1 MKIEKIVC
9 GAYAENAY
17 CIDGELLIDP
27 GDDLPTLARLAG
39 GIKAILL
46 THGHFDHMLAA
57 EELQKRTGV
66 PVYVHPLDAPML
78 SDASLSAYNPEVSSL
93 PQPGHIACTAY
104 PESLFGFRV
113 LHTPGH
119 TPGSVCLY
127 REEEK
132 VLFSGDTLFQAGFG
146 RTDLAGGSMH
156 QLLSSLQTL
165 LALPRD
171 VRVYPGHGEST
182 TIDEE
187 CRRYRRGRRNRF
199 G

>member
-1 MKIEKIVC
+1 MKIERIVC

-27 GDDLPTLARLAG
+27 GDDLPTLARIAG

-127 REEEK
+127 HEGEK
-132 VLFSGDTLFQAGFG
+132 VLFSGDTLFRAGFG

-156 QLLSSLQTL
+156 QLLSSLRTL

-171 VRVYPGHGEST
+171 VRVYPGYGEST

-187 CRRYRRGRRNRF
+187 CRRYRR
-199 G
+199 

>member
-93 PQPGHIACTAY
+93 PQPGHIAYTAY

-132 VLFSGDTLFQAGFG
+132 VLFSGDTLFRAGFG

-156 QLLSSLQTL
+156 QLLSSLRTL

-187 CRRYRRGRRNRF
+187 CRRYRR
-199 G
+199 

>member
-27 GDDLPTLARLAG
+27 VDDLPTLARLAG
-39 GIKAILL
+39 GIKAILM

-127 REEEK
+127 HEGEK
-132 VLFSGDTLFQAGFG
+132 VLFSGDTLFRAGFG

-156 QLLSSLQTL
+156 QLLSSLRTL

-187 CRRYRRGRRNRF
+187 CRRYRR
-199 G
+199 

>member
-1 MKIEKIVC
+1 MKIERMIC

-27 GDDLPTLARLAG
+27 GDNLAALTGLAPNL
-39 GIKAILL
+39 KAILL

-57 EELQKRTGV
+57 EEMQRQTGV
-66 PVYVHPLDAPML
+66 PVYVHPQDAPML
-78 SDASLSAYNPEVSSL
+78 TDASLSAYDAGVAAL
-93 PQPGHIACTAY
+93 PQPTHIAYTEY
-104 PESLFGFRV
+104 PEQLFGFRV

-127 REEEK
+127 HEGEG
-132 VLFSGDTLFQAGFG
+132 VLFSGDTLFRAGFG

-156 QLLSSLQTL
+156 QLLSSLRRL
-165 LALPRD
+165 LALPRE
-171 VRVYPGHGEST
+171 VRVYPGHGDST

-187 CRRYRRGRRNRF
+187 CRRYRR
-199 G
+199 

>member
-1 MKIEKIVC
+1 
-9 GAYAENAY
+9 
-17 CIDGELLIDP
+17 
-27 GDDLPTLARLAG
+27 
-39 GIKAILL
+39 
-46 THGHFDHMLAA
+46 
-57 EELQKRTGV
+57 
-66 PVYVHPLDAPML
+66 ML

-132 VLFSGDTLFQAGFG
+132 VLFSGDTLFRAGFG

-156 QLLSSLQTL
+156 QLLSSLRTL

-187 CRRYRRGRRNRF
+187 CRRYRR
-199 G
+199 

>member
-93 PQPGHIACTAY
+93 PQQGHIACTAY

-127 REEEK
+127 HEGEK
-132 VLFSGDTLFQAGFG
+132 VLFSGDTLFRAGFG

-156 QLLSSLQTL
+156 QLLSSLRTL

-187 CRRYRRGRRNRF
+187 CRRYRR
-199 G
+199 

>member
-1 MKIEKIVC
+1 MNEERIMKIEKIVC

-93 PQPGHIACTAY
+93 PQPGHIAYTAY

-132 VLFSGDTLFQAGFG
+132 VLFSGDTLFRAGFG

-156 QLLSSLQTL
+156 QLLSSLRTL

-171 VRVYPGHGEST
+171 IKVYPGHGEST

-187 CRRYRRGRRNRF
+187 CRRYRR
-199 G
+199 

>member
-1 MKIEKIVC
+1 MKIERIVC

-17 CIDGELLIDP
+17 CIDGELLIDS
-27 GDDLPTLARLAG
+27 GDDLPALARLAG

-127 REEEK
+127 HEGEK
-132 VLFSGDTLFQAGFG
+132 VLFSGDTLFRAGFG

-156 QLLSSLQTL
+156 QLLSSLRTL

-171 VRVYPGHGEST
+171 VRVYPGPGEST

-187 CRRYRRGRRNRF
+187 CRRYRR
-199 G
+199 

>member
-1 MKIEKIVC
+1 MKIERIVC

-27 GDDLPTLARLAG
+27 GDDLPTLARIAG

-127 REEEK
+127 HEGEK
-132 VLFSGDTLFQAGFG
+132 VLFSGDTLFRAGFG

-156 QLLSSLQTL
+156 QLLSSLRTL

-187 CRRYRRGRRNRF
+187 CRRYRR
-199 G
+199 

>member
-1 MKIEKIVC
+1 MNEERIMKIEKIVC

-156 QLLSSLQTL
+156 QLLSSLRTL

-187 CRRYRRGRRNRF
+187 CRRYRR
-199 G
+199 

>member
-1 MKIEKIVC
+1 MKIERIVC

-27 GDDLPTLARLAG
+27 GDDLPALARLAG

-127 REEEK
+127 HEEEK

-156 QLLSSLQTL
+156 QLLSSLRTL

-187 CRRYRRGRRNRF
+187 CRRYRR
-199 G
+199 

>member
-1 MKIEKIVC
+1 MNEERIMKIEKIVC

-93 PQPGHIACTAY
+93 PQPGHIAYTAY

-127 REEEK
+127 HEAEK
-132 VLFSGDTLFQAGFG
+132 VLFSGDTLFRAGFG

-156 QLLSSLQTL
+156 QLLSSLRTL

-187 CRRYRRGRRNRF
+187 CRRYRR
-199 G
+199 

>member
-1 MKIEKIVC
+1 MNEERIMKIEKIVC

-39 GIKAILL
+39 GITAILL

-66 PVYVHPLDAPML
+66 PVYVHPLDVPML

-127 REEEK
+127 HEGEK
-132 VLFSGDTLFQAGFG
+132 VLFSGDTLFRAGFG

-156 QLLSSLQTL
+156 QLLSSLRTL

-187 CRRYRRGRRNRF
+187 CRRYRR
-199 G
+199 

>member
-1 MKIEKIVC
+1 MNEERIMKIEKIVC

-127 REEEK
+127 HEAEK
-132 VLFSGDTLFQAGFG
+132 VLFSGDTLFRAGFG

-156 QLLSSLQTL
+156 QLLSSLRTL

-187 CRRYRRGRRNRF
+187 CRRYRR
-199 G
+199 

>member
-1 MKIEKIVC
+1 MKIERIVC

-27 GDDLPTLARLAG
+27 GDDLPTLARIAG

-78 SDASLSAYNPEVSSL
+78 SDASLIAYNPEVSSL

-127 REEEK
+127 HEGEK
-132 VLFSGDTLFQAGFG
+132 VLFSGDTLFRAGFG

-156 QLLSSLQTL
+156 QLLSSLRTL

-187 CRRYRRGRRNRF
+187 CRRYRR
-199 G
+199 

>member
-1 MKIEKIVC
+1 MKIERIVC

-17 CIDGELLIDP
+17 CIDGELLIDS
-27 GDDLPTLARLAG
+27 GDDLPALARLAG

-57 EELQKRTGV
+57 EELKKRTGV

-156 QLLSSLQTL
+156 QLLSSLRTL

-187 CRRYRRGRRNRF
+187 CRRYRR
-199 G
+199 

>member
-1 MKIEKIVC
+1 MKIERIVC

-27 GDDLPTLARLAG
+27 GDDLPTLARIAG
-39 GIKAILL
+39 GINAILL

-127 REEEK
+127 HEGEK
-132 VLFSGDTLFQAGFG
+132 VLFSGDTLFRAGFG

-156 QLLSSLQTL
+156 QLLSSLRTL

-187 CRRYRRGRRNRF
+187 CRRYRR
-199 G
+199 

>member
-1 MKIEKIVC
+1 MKIERIVC

-27 GDDLPTLARLAG
+27 GDDLPTLARIAG

-127 REEEK
+127 HEGEK
-132 VLFSGDTLFQAGFG
+132 VLFSGDTLFRAGFG

-156 QLLSSLQTL
+156 QLPSSLRTL

-187 CRRYRRGRRNRF
+187 CRRYRR
-199 G
+199 

>member
-1 MKIEKIVC
+1 MNEERIMKIEKIVC

-27 GDDLPTLARLAG
+27 GDDLPTLARIAG

-57 EELQKRTGV
+57 EDLQKRTGV

-127 REEEK
+127 HEAEK
-132 VLFSGDTLFQAGFG
+132 VLFSGDTLFRAGFG

-156 QLLSSLQTL
+156 QLLSSLRTL

-171 VRVYPGHGEST
+171 IKVYPGHGEST

-187 CRRYRRGRRNRF
+187 CRRYRR
-199 G
+199 

>member
-27 GDDLPTLARLAG
+27 GDDLPALARLAG

-57 EELQKRTGV
+57 EKLQERTGV
-66 PVYVHPLDAPML
+66 PVYVHPLDTPML

-93 PQPGHIACTAY
+93 PQPGHIAYTAY

-127 REEEK
+127 HEAEK
-132 VLFSGDTLFQAGFG
+132 VLFSGDTLFRAGFG

-156 QLLSSLQTL
+156 QLLSSLRTL

-171 VRVYPGHGEST
+171 IKVYPGHGEST

-187 CRRYRRGRRNRF
+187 CRRYRR
-199 G
+199 

>member
-9 GAYAENAY
+9 GAYTENAY

-27 GDDLPTLARLAG
+27 GDDLPALARLAG

-57 EELQKRTGV
+57 EKLQERTGV

-93 PQPGHIACTAY
+93 PQPGHIAYTAY

-127 REEEK
+127 HEAEK
-132 VLFSGDTLFQAGFG
+132 VLFSGDTLFRAGFG

-156 QLLSSLQTL
+156 QLLSSLRTL

-171 VRVYPGHGEST
+171 IKVYPGHGEST

-187 CRRYRRGRRNRF
+187 CRRYRR
-199 G
+199 

>member
-1 MKIEKIVC
+1 MKIERIVC

-17 CIDGELLIDP
+17 CIDGELLIDS
-27 GDDLPTLARLAG
+27 GDDLPALARLAG

-127 REEEK
+127 HEEEK

-156 QLLSSLQTL
+156 QLLSSLRTL

-187 CRRYRRGRRNRF
+187 CRRYRR
-199 G
+199 

>member
-57 EELQKRTGV
+57 EKLQERTGV

-93 PQPGHIACTAY
+93 PQPGHIAYTAY

-132 VLFSGDTLFQAGFG
+132 VLFSGDTLFRAGFG

-156 QLLSSLQTL
+156 QLLSSLRTL

-187 CRRYRRGRRNRF
+187 CRRYRR
-199 G
+199 

>member
-1 MKIEKIVC
+1 MKIERIVC

-127 REEEK
+127 HEGEK
-132 VLFSGDTLFQAGFG
+132 VLFSGDTLFRAGFG

-156 QLLSSLQTL
+156 QLLSSLRTL

-171 VRVYPGHGEST
+171 IKVYPGHGEST

-187 CRRYRRGRRNRF
+187 CRRYRR
-199 G
+199 

>member
-27 GDDLPTLARLAG
+27 GDDLPSLARLAG

-57 EELQKRTGV
+57 EKLQERTGV

-93 PQPGHIACTAY
+93 PQPGHIAYTAY
-104 PESLFGFRV
+104 PESLLGFRV

-127 REEEK
+127 HEAEK
-132 VLFSGDTLFQAGFG
+132 VLFSGDTLFRAGFG

-156 QLLSSLQTL
+156 QLLSSLRTL

-171 VRVYPGHGEST
+171 IKVYPGHGEST

-187 CRRYRRGRRNRF
+187 CRRYRR
-199 G
+199 

>member
-27 GDDLPTLARLAG
+27 GDDLPALARLAG

-93 PQPGHIACTAY
+93 PHPGHIACTAY

-156 QLLSSLQTL
+156 QLLSSLRTL

-187 CRRYRRGRRNRF
+187 CRRYRR
-199 G
+199 

>member
-27 GDDLPTLARLAG
+27 GDDLPTLARIAG

-127 REEEK
+127 HEGEK
-132 VLFSGDTLFQAGFG
+132 VLFSGDTLFRAGFG

-156 QLLSSLQTL
+156 QLLSSLRTL

-187 CRRYRRGRRNRF
+187 CRRYRR
-199 G
+199 

>member
-1 MKIEKIVC
+1 MKIERIVC

-27 GDDLPTLARLAG
+27 GDDLPTLARIAG

-127 REEEK
+127 HEGEK

-156 QLLSSLQTL
+156 QLLSSLRTL

-187 CRRYRRGRRNRF
+187 CRRYRR
-199 G
+199 

>member
-39 GIKAILL
+39 GIKDILL

-127 REEEK
+127 HEGEK
-132 VLFSGDTLFQAGFG
+132 VLFSGDTLFRAGFG

-156 QLLSSLQTL
+156 QLLSSLRTL

-187 CRRYRRGRRNRF
+187 CRRYRR
-199 G
+199 

>member
-93 PQPGHIACTAY
+93 PQPGHIAYTAY

-127 REEEK
+127 REAEK
-132 VLFSGDTLFQAGFG
+132 VLFSGDTLFRAGFG

-156 QLLSSLQTL
+156 QLLSSLRTL

-187 CRRYRRGRRNRF
+187 CRRYRR
-199 G
+199 

>member
-1 MKIEKIVC
+1 MNEERIMKIEKIVC
-9 GAYAENAY
+9 VAYAENAY

-39 GIKAILL
+39 GIKAIRL

-127 REEEK
+127 HEGEK
-132 VLFSGDTLFQAGFG
+132 VLFSGDTLFRAGFG

-156 QLLSSLQTL
+156 QLLSSLRTL

-187 CRRYRRGRRNRF
+187 CRRYRR
-199 G
+199 

>member
-1 MKIEKIVC
+1 MKIERIVC

-17 CIDGELLIDP
+17 CIDGELLIDS
-27 GDDLPTLARLAG
+27 GDDLPALARLAG

-113 LHTPGH
+113 LHTLGH

-156 QLLSSLQTL
+156 QLLSSLRTL

-187 CRRYRRGRRNRF
+187 CRRYRR
-199 G
+199 

>member
-1 MKIEKIVC
+1 MNEERIMKIEKIVC

-187 CRRYRRGRRNRF
+187 CRRYRR
-199 G
+199 

>member
-1 MKIEKIVC
+1 MNEERIMKIEKIVC

-119 TPGSVCLY
+119 TPGSVCLHH
-127 REEEK
+127 EGEK
-132 VLFSGDTLFQAGFG
+132 VLFSGDTLFRAGFG

-156 QLLSSLQTL
+156 QLLSSLRTL

-187 CRRYRRGRRNRF
+187 CRRYRR
-199 G
+199 

>member
-1 MKIEKIVC
+1 MNEERIMKIEKIVC

-17 CIDGELLIDP
+17 CINGELLIDP

-132 VLFSGDTLFQAGFG
+132 VLFSGDTLFRAGFG

-156 QLLSSLQTL
+156 QLLSSLRTL

-171 VRVYPGHGEST
+171 IKVYPGHGEST

-187 CRRYRRGRRNRF
+187 CRRYRR
-199 G
+199 

>member
-1 MKIEKIVC
+1 MNEERIMKIEKIVC

-17 CIDGELLIDP
+17 SIDGELLIDP
-27 GDDLPTLARLAG
+27 GDDLPTLARIAG

-127 REEEK
+127 HEGEK
-132 VLFSGDTLFQAGFG
+132 VLFSGDTLFRAGFG

-156 QLLSSLQTL
+156 QLLSSLRTL

-187 CRRYRRGRRNRF
+187 CRRYRR
-199 G
+199 

>member
-156 QLLSSLQTL
+156 QLLSSLRTL
-165 LALPRD
+165 LALPQD

-187 CRRYRRGRRNRF
+187 CRRYRR
-199 G
+199 